1 MPAFRILFS
10 GLCVFVPRGGSFDE
24 PRNQPNEVIVLLPN
38 AIEPCVLPDVCQ
50 ILAPHFPLLVF
61 NRRNL
66 KLTDDHSPFLAFHQ
80 PERGATGAPVFCS
93 EGT

>member
-1 MPAFRILFS
+1 
-10 GLCVFVPRGGSFDE
+10 
-24 PRNQPNEVIVLLPN
+24 
-38 AIEPCVLPDVCQ
+38 
-50 ILAPHFPLLVF
+50 VF